1 MKKYMVVLFILA
13 VACTFSLSAVAA
25 TSFEKENFDGKFKMD
40 VVKGSDFDK
49 SEADGVVTY
58 LDADK
63 GIFVIYT
70 EDPAI
75 NPNLA
80 DKEFDAFESASGF
93 DTDGKAG
100 DIRVYKKGDIYG
112 AMAVDDGIM
121 VVVGY
126 NDRDDAIDMAKS
138 IKFTN

>member
-1 MKKYMVVLFILA
+1 MKKYMVILFILA
-13 VACTFSLSAVAA
+13 VACAFSLSAVAA

-40 VVKGSDFDK
+40 VVKGTDFDR
-49 SEADGVVTY
+49 SESEGIVTY
-58 LDADK
+58 MDA
-63 GIFVIYT
+63 GNSIFVIYT

-75 NPNLA
+75 NPNLD

-93 DTDGKAG
+93 DSDGTDG

-112 AMAVDDGIM
+112 AMAVDDGII

>member
-1 MKKYMVVLFILA
+1 MKKYMSVLLILA
-13 VACTFSLSAVAA
+13 IACAFTISVAAA
-25 TSFEKENFDGKFKMD
+25 TSFEKEDFDGKFKMD
-40 VVKGSDFDK
+40 VIKGSDFDK
-49 SEADGVVTY
+49 SEAEGVVTY

-63 GIFVIYT
+63 GMFVIYS

-75 NPNLA
+75 NPNLD

-93 DTDGKAG
+93 DADGKDG
-100 DIRVYKKGDIYG
+100 DSRVYKKGDIYG
-112 AMAVDDGIM
+112 AMAVDDGII

-138 IKFTN
+138 IEFAK